1 MILYADDNGVLII
14 NRNQVTLQTNVSLAM
29 KQLETWF
36 PNNLVINI
44 TKTVAMS
51 FHLCHSKPIYK
62 PHILLQ
68 KKEIEYMT
76 EVKFLGLYITEHL
89 SWQAHIHFLWDS
101 LSKNFFIIKSANN
114 TLSSHILWNIYFA
127 YFHSCLRHGIIFFF
141 WRGEGALKKV

>member
-89 SWQAHIHFLWDS
+89 SWWAHIHFLCDS
-101 LSKNFFIIKSANN
+101 LSKNF
-114 TLSSHILWNIYFA
+114 LL
-127 YFHSCLRHGIIFFF
+127 
-141 WRGEGALKKV
+141 